1 MGFFKKIFKGVKK
14 VFKKIGK
21 GIKKVAMKVGKFM
34 NKIGI
39 VGQIALMFIP
49 GVGPMLSAMF
59 KGIGGVAATALSA
72 MGPIGA
78 SILKGAQFVIGSAG
92 KFITTAKNA
101 FGTVTKGVSNFVS
114 EFTKTGLKKI
124 GFNPVKFGF
133 KPGSGLETWINSG
146 SNSFGEAWG
155 KVTTNITENA
165 GKILDPFKS
174 SIKAGQN
181 TTLKSISDSAYHS
194 VEDIQRM
201 NPTVKDW
208 GNINGQT
215 INLDMDNITQYTG
228 TDFVGDLKA
237 NVGTSLE
244 NAAIDYGMLPESV
257 VGNVTPN
264 KAAQLLKDKVPIPT
278 SDSLMG
284 FQSQLPAAQKL
295 GLVGS
300 DPTLQDWT
308 NYSTTTA
315 TKDRLAAE
323 LGEGFFDSKL
333 GKATQGVG
341 TSVAT
346 SLATDAARSAIMGD
360 PPEAP
365 DYGYV
370 VNAGQTLVA
379 GAGQAMDYGIGA
391 QFTPQSSSP
400 ATGLYDGVNTYA
412 ANFRAFYG
420 SAGAA

>member
-34 NKIGI
+34 DKIGI

-49 GVGPMLSAMF
+49 LGPILGGLLKGVG
-59 KGIGGVAATALSA
+59 GIAAKALTA

-78 SILKGAQFVIGSAG
+78 QILKGAQFVIGKAG
-92 KFITTAKNA
+92 KFVTTAKNA
-101 FGTVTKGVSNFVS
+101 FGTVTEGVSKFVS

-124 GFNPVKFGF
+124 GFNPTKFGF
-133 KPGSGLETWINSG
+133 KPGGSLETWINSG

-174 SIKAGQN
+174 SITGTTN
-181 TTLKSISDSAYHS
+181 TTLESISDSAFHS

-201 NPTVKDW
+201 NPTIKDW
-208 GNINGQT
+208 GSIDGRT

-228 TDFVGDLKA
+228 TDFVGDLK
-237 NVGTSLE
+237 TS
-244 NAAIDYGMLPESV
+244 AAIDYGMLPESV

-315 TKDRLAAE
+315 AKDKLAAE

-346 SLATDAARSAIMGD
+346 SLATDAARNAFAGD
-360 PPEAP
+360 LPETLP
-365 DYGYV
+365 SGYT

-379 GAGQAMDYGIGA
+379 DAGQAVDFGISA

-400 ATGLYDGVNTYA
+400 ATGLYDGRNTYA
-412 ANFRAFYG
+412 ANFKAFYG
-420 SAGAA
+420 ATG

>member
-1 MGFFKKIFKGVKK
+1 MGFFSKIFKGVKK

-34 NKIGI
+34 DKIGI

-49 GVGPMLSAMF
+49 LGPILGGLLKGVG
-59 KGIGGVAATALSA
+59 GIAARALTA

-78 SILKGAQFVIGSAG
+78 QILKGAQFVIGKAG
-92 KFITTAKNA
+92 KFVTTAKNA
-101 FGTVTKGVSNFVS
+101 FGTVTEGVSKFVS
-114 EFTKTGLKKI
+114 EFTKTGLNKI
-124 GFNPVKFGF
+124 GFDATKFGF
-133 KPGSGLETWINSG
+133 KAGGGLDTWVKSG

-165 GKILDPFKS
+165 GRILDPFKS
-174 SIKAGQN
+174 SITGTTN
-181 TTLKSISDSAYHS
+181 TTLESISDSAFHS

-201 NPTVKDW
+201 NPTIKDW
-208 GNINGQT
+208 SSIDGRT

-228 TDFVGDLKA
+228 TDFVGDLKID
-237 NVGTSLE
+237 
-244 NAAIDYGMLPESV
+244 AAIDYGMLPESV

-300 DPTLQDWT
+300 EPTLQDWK

-315 TKDRLAAE
+315 TKDILASE
-323 LGEGFFDSKL
+323 LGEGFFDSAA

-341 TSVAT
+341 TSIAT
-346 SLATDAARSAIMGD
+346 TLATDAARNVLAGD
-360 PPEAP
+360 PPEAA

-370 VNAGQTLVA
+370 VNAGQVAVQGA
-379 GAGQAMDYGIGA
+379 GAAVDYGIGGS
-391 QFTPQSSSP
+391 FTPQPSSP
-400 ATGLYDGVNTYA
+400 ATGLYDGRNTYA
-412 ANFRAFYG
+412 ANFQAFYG
-420 SAGAA
+420 AAG

>member
-228 TDFVGDLKA
+228 TDFVGDLKRNDFA
-237 NVGTSLE
+237 PL
-244 NAAIDYGMLPESV
+244 
-257 VGNVTPN
+257 
-264 KAAQLLKDKVPIPT
+264 KAGDNIFAPKYTDPT
-278 SDSLMG
+278 SPDFVDAGTFGKPLESKSL
-284 FQSQLPAAQKL
+284 LDPAGK
-295 GLVGS
+295 
-300 DPTLQDWT
+300 
-308 NYSTTTA
+308 
-315 TKDRLAAE
+315 
-323 LGEGFFDSKL
+323 GEGFFDSKL
-333 GKATQGVG
+333 GKAAQGVG
-341 TSVAT
+341 TSIAT
-346 SLATDAARSAIMGD
+346 TLATDAARSAIVGD
-360 PPEAP
+360 SPEAP

-379 GAGQAMDYGIGA
+379 GAGEAVDYGIGA

>member
-49 GVGPMLSAMF
+49 GVGPMLSTMF

-78 SILKGAQFVIGSAG
+78 QILKGAQFVIGSAG
-92 KFITTAKNA
+92 KFITAGKEA
-101 FGTVTKGVSNFVS
+101 FSTITKGVGNFVS

-133 KPGSGLETWINSG
+133 KPNSGLETWINSG

-155 KVTTNITENA
+155 KVSANITENA
-165 GKILDPFKS
+165 SNILNPFKS
-174 SIKAGQN
+174 SITAGKN

-194 VEDIQRM
+194 VEDIQNM
-201 NPTVKDW
+201 NPQITDW
-208 GNINGQT
+208 GNIDGQL
-215 INLDMDNITQYTG
+215 INLDSEFPINQMVPQGGFKTKVTTQQQYDQFWNEAASG
-228 TDFVGDLKA
+228 MESKA
-237 NVGTSLE
+237 VSELGSPTSLLAKYQDNPISGPMTE
-244 NAAIDYGMLPESV
+244 QSAADFKRILDSQDI
-257 VGNVTPN
+257 
-264 KAAQLLKDKVPIPT
+264 AAP
-278 SDSLMG
+278 
-284 FQSQLPAAQKL
+284 
-295 GLVGS
+295 
-300 DPTLQDWT
+300 
-308 NYSTTTA
+308 
-315 TKDRLAAE
+315 
-323 LGEGFFDSKL
+323 LGESTGFFDSKL
-333 GKATQGVG
+333 GKAAQGVG

-379 GAGQAMDYGIGA
+379 GAGEAVDYGIGA